1 MRFADFDHVTFS
13 DEEEALDYLE
23 THFHDL
29 RTAYSEASNMNQI
42 YVMDAEIDTDDA
54 LVPLQAKP
62 KTVKKTTPNYEQLR
76 PYFLQVSAEK
86 VRKTFEN
93 TTQFATAINTGRNL
107 QQTIKS
113 PNPAHNVFRR
123 NEPVASDTI
132 FAEEP
137 AIGGSETMAQLFIG
151 RKSFVS
157 DVCGMR
163 SENEFVNTLLDNIT

>member
-1 MRFADFDHVTFS
+1 MRLADFSDVTFS

-54 LVPLQAKP
+54 LEPLQAKP

-76 PYFLQVSAEK
+76 PYFLQVSSEK

-93 TTQFATAINTGRNL
+93 TTQFATAISSGRNL

-123 NEPVASDTI
+123 NDNFGQLGTGSQWESVDRGCHRGPWYASY
-132 FAEEP
+132 ESSN
-137 AIGGSETMAQLFIG
+137 GLSNGSFLFG
-151 RKSFVS
+151 V
-157 DVCGMR
+157 
-163 SENEFVNTLLDNIT
+163 